1 MMGRILAIDYGTKR
15 VGLAVTDPLQ
25 IIAGPLATL
34 HSSEILTF
42 LKEYVPKENVEEIVL
57 GLPTH
62 ADGNLSGPVEALR
75 NFEISLKRMFP
86 AIPLHRVDERFT
98 SKMASDAIA
107 MTEKRKSK
115 KQDKALVD
123 RVAATIILQTFLD
136 ERSGT
141 TRL

>member
-1 MMGRILAIDYGTKR
+1 MGRILAIDYGTKR

-34 HSSEILTF
+34 HSEEVLPF

-57 GLPTH
+57 GLPLH

-75 NFEISLKRMFP
+75 NFETALKRLFP

-107 MTEKRKSK
+107 QSSKRKLG

-123 RVAATIILQTFLD
+123 RVAATIILQSFMD
-136 ERSGT
+136 ERSGPS
-141 TRL
+141 RI